1 MSHCYYPQPTK
12 RGRVQ
17 KIVGGVTQFRNTILL
32 FYKHII
38 PHETYA
44 TELSRVRGILKF
56 LVGEKQKI
64 FEARQILKRTEKLL
78 VQFSHSLV
86 FKSCLNFSALHTM

>member
-1 MSHCYYPQPTK
+1 MLYDSLLLSSANKARP
-12 RGRVQ
+12 GRVQ

-44 TELSRVRGILKF
+44 TELSRVRRIVKF
-56 LVGEKQKI
+56 LVDENQKI
-64 FEARQILKRTEKLL
+64 FEAWQLLNQTEKLL
-78 VQFSHSLV
+78 VQFSHL
-86 FKSCLNFSALHTM
+86 

>member
-1 MSHCYYPQPTK
+1 MTHCYYPQPTK

-44 TELSRVRGILKF
+44 TKLRRVRNIFKF
-56 LVGEKQKI
+56 LVGEKQMI
-64 FEARQILKRTEKLL
+64 FETRQLLKRTEKLF
-78 VQFSHSLV
+78 VQFSHNLISSKL
-86 FKSCLNFSALHTM
+86 FLSHT

>member
-1 MSHCYYPQPTK
+1 MTHCYYPQLTK

-44 TELSRVRGILKF
+44 TELSRVRRILKF

-64 FEARQILKRTEKLL
+64 FKTRQPLNQTEKFL
-78 VQFSHSLV
+78 VQFSLSLIRSKL
-86 FKSCLNFSALHTM
+86 F

>member
-1 MSHCYYPQPTK
+1 MTHCYYPQPTK

-44 TELSRVRGILKF
+44 TELSRVRRIFKF
-56 LVGEKQKI
+56 PVGEKQKI
-64 FEARQILKRTEKLL
+64 FEARQLLKRIEKLL
-78 VQFSHSLV
+78 VQFSHSLISSKL
-86 FKSCLNFSALHTM
+86 FLSRI

>member
-1 MSHCYYPQPTK
+1 MTHCYYPQPTK

-44 TELSRVRGILKF
+44 TELSRVRRIFKF

-64 FEARQILKRTEKLL
+64 FEARQLLKRIEKLL
-78 VQFSHSLV
+78 VQFSHSLISSKL
-86 FKSCLNFSALHTM
+86 FLSRI

>member
-1 MSHCYYPQPTK
+1 MTHCYYPQPTK

-44 TELSRVRGILKF
+44 TELSRVRRIFKF
-56 LVGEKQKI
+56 PVGEKQKI
-64 FEARQILKRTEKLL
+64 FEAL
-78 VQFSHSLV
+78 
-86 FKSCLNFSALHTM
+86 

>member
-1 MSHCYYPQPTK
+1 MTHCYYPQPTK

-44 TELSRVRGILKF
+44 TELSRVRRILKF
-56 LVGEKQKI
+56 PVGEKQKI
-64 FEARQILKRTEKLL
+64 FEARQILKRTEVENNYFRKCDLN
-78 VQFSHSLV
+78 
-86 FKSCLNFSALHTM
+86 LNFSKHYV

>member
-1 MSHCYYPQPTK
+1 MTHCYYPQPTK

-44 TELSRVRGILKF
+44 TELSRVRRIFKF
-56 LVGEKQKI
+56 PVGEKQKI
-64 FEARQILKRTEKLL
+64 FEAHTVTIEKNREI
-78 VQFSHSLV
+78 VCSIQS
-86 FKSCLNFSALHTM
+86 